1 MREVVEEALRLTGK
15 NESFVIVTVTCT
27 RGSTPQK
34 AGAKLLVRQDGSRV
48 GTLGGGCIEGDIWC
62 LAKEI
67 LHKQGGPLLRK
78 YDLNE
83 EFAAR
88 DGLVCGGTMYFFLDP
103 ILKPDYFKPFIT
115 EIVQAYRGNSSVA
128 MATVVSISNIQ
139 SNLGSKLLIKEDSS
153 TKGSLGDPETDHEAS
168 SIGRA
173 IASCGGNKIF
183 QTRDGKEIF
192 VEGYTSPPILVLM
205 GGGHVSKATS
215 KLAATLGFR
224 IYVIDDR
231 PEFASKERFPEAE
244 GVVVADFDKGLE
256 KIPVNPNTY
265 IVVATRGHRYDD
277 MALSA
282 AVQTHAR
289 FIGLLGSKHK
299 TLEIYKGLI
308 QANVPLERL
317 QEVRAPIGLNIGAR
331 TPEEL
336 AVSIMAEI
344 VMIRNGGDGAPMKMD
359 AKHLNNLVVKL

>member
-1 MREVVEEALRLTGK
+1 MREVVEEALRLIGK
-15 NESFVIVTVTCT
+15 NEPFVIVTVTCT

-34 AGAKLLVRQDGSRV
+34 AGAKLLVRQDGSSA

-67 LHKQGGPLLRK
+67 LHKQCGPLLRR

-103 ILKPDYFKPFIT
+103 ILKPDYFKPFVT
-115 EIVQAYRGNSSVA
+115 EIVQAYRGGSPVA
-128 MATVVSISNIQ
+128 MATVVNISNSQ
-139 SNLGSKLLIKEDSS
+139 SNLGSKLLIKEDGS
-153 TKGSLGDPETDHEAS
+153 TKGSLGDPEIDHEAS
-168 SIGRA
+168 TIGRA
-173 IASCGGNKIF
+173 IAPYGGNKIF

-192 VEGYTSPPILVLM
+192 VEAYTSPPILVLM
-205 GGGHVSKATS
+205 GGGHVSKAVS
-215 KLAATLGFR
+215 RLAATLGFR
-224 IYVIDDR
+224 IYIIDDR

-244 GVVVADFDKGLE
+244 DVVVTDFDKGLE
-256 KIPVNPNTY
+256 KIPMNPNTY

-282 AVQTHAR
+282 AVQTRAR
-289 FIGLLGSKHK
+289 FIGLLGSKRK
-299 TLEIYKGLI
+299 TLEIYKSLI

-344 VMIRNGGDGAPMKMD
+344 VMIRNGGNGTPMKMD
-359 AKHLNNLVVKL
+359 AKYLSTLVVK